1 MITVSHKVDF
11 KIIAQHPFGK
21 HNTTLH
27 KFYLMNRL
35 CDSRYFSPDT
45 LYSHPVM

>member
-35 CDSRYFSPDT
+35 CDNRYFSPDT